1 MEQDLHNQL
10 LAAQARIKELESRLN
25 QQSDQLQFFVQH
37 APVAMAMF
45 DLDLRYLIASEKYV
59 RDWIGNRPYLEESH
73 FELFPDMLEKWKE
86 TYRRCLKGVT
96 ETCLEDPFQH
106 RDGSI
111 DYIDWVTTPWY
122 NQKNEIGG
130 IILYADRVNDRVAD
144 KKKLLGLN
152 KEIQKNREKLESL
165 VYAISH
171 NLQQPLMACLSVLE
185 LARDSH
191 QEGQFQNIQKR
202 YQYLE
207 ATQRRMLAS
216 LQGFLTHTHL
226 DDPTGMHPVNLN
238 EIVDEICANLQT
250 EIELKAVSI
259 KVPKLPIIQANEFE
273 MMALFQNIM
282 ANAIRHNVHAQP
294 YVQIDFT
301 EEGDFWQFRIQD
313 NGPGIPLEKQE
324 TIFEHSRPHNNTKAE
339 QEIGIGLAFCR
350 RIVKSLDGKI
360 WLVSAPDQGTSV
372 SFTLPRVTERS

>member
-1 MEQDLHNQL
+1 MEQDLHTQL
-10 LAAQARIKELESRLN
+10 LAAQARIKELENRLN

-45 DLDLRYLIASEKYV
+45 DLELKYLIASEKYV
-59 RDWIGNRPYLEESH
+59 QDWVGKRPYLGKSH

-122 NQKNEIGG
+122 NHDDEIGG
-130 IILYADRVNDRVAD
+130 IILYADRVNDRVED
-144 KKKLLGLN
+144 KKKLLRLN
-152 KEIQKNREKLESL
+152 GEIKQNKEKLESL

-191 QEGQFQNIQKR
+191 QAGQFQNIQKR

-216 LQGFLTHTHL
+216 LQDFLAHTHL
-226 DDPTGMHPVNLN
+226 DDPTGIHSVNLN
-238 EIVDEICANLQT
+238 EIVDEICENLQT
-250 EIELKAVSI
+250 EIELKSI
-259 KVPKLPIIQANEFE
+259 ALKIPKLPIIQANEFE

-282 ANAIRHNVHAQP
+282 ANAIRHNAHPQP

-301 EEGDFWQFRIQD
+301 EEGDFWQFCIQD
-313 NGPGIPLEKQE
+313 NGPGISLEKQE
-324 TIFEHSRPHNNTKAE
+324 TIFEQSRPHDNTKSE

-350 RIVKSLDGKI
+350 RIVKSLNGKI
-360 WLVSAPDQGTSV
+360 WLDSTPDQGTSV
-372 SFTLPRVTERS
+372 SFTLPRVTGNS